1 MIHCQPS
8 SQPPMPYT
16 YPITIHHLY
25 ISPGHN
31 YFGHPAG
38 DPGTQPTYDVDT
50 VEVKAG
56 AGLVGDR
63 FFGRGA
69 AFDGHVTFLAWE
81 VVQLLTT
88 AYGLAIATPADFR
101 RNVVIGGIPLN
112 ALIGQSFA
120 IDGVEFQ
127 GTKHCAPCRWMESA
141 VATGALQALKG
152 RGGLRAQVCSDGW
165 LRKGAATLTTTVA
178 LDLTTIT
185 APLVRP
191 RLP

>member
-1 MIHCQPS
+1 
-8 SQPPMPYT
+8 MPYT

-38 DPGTQPTYDVDT
+38 QAGNHPTEDVAS

-69 AFDGHVTFLAWE
+69 TFDGHVTFLAWE
-81 VVQLLTT
+81 VVQLLQSTY
-88 AYGLAIATPADFR
+88 ALPIATAATFR
-101 RNVVIGGIPLN
+101 RNVVVAGVPLN
-112 ALIGQSFA
+112 QLIGQEFA
-120 IDGVEFQ
+120 LDGVQFR
-127 GTKHCAPCRWMESA
+127 GTKHCAPCRWMESE

-152 RGGLRAQVCSDGW
+152 RGGLRAQACSDGW
-165 LRKGAATLTTTVA
+165 LHKGPATLTTEFP

-185 APLVRP
+185 TPLARP